1 MLAQL
6 CTSSFV
12 NKGRVEKKPLQTS
25 QSTDYANKFF
35 VTETD
40 WLGTREFVENR
51 VVAGNCVQVIGN
63 GELSAY

>member
-12 NKGRVEKKPLQTS
+12 NKGRVEKPLKTS
-25 QSTDYANKFF
+25 QSADYANRFF
-35 VTETD
+35 VTETGKK
-40 WLGTREFVENR
+40 LGKREFVENR
-51 VVAGNCVQVIGN
+51 VVAGNCVHVIGN